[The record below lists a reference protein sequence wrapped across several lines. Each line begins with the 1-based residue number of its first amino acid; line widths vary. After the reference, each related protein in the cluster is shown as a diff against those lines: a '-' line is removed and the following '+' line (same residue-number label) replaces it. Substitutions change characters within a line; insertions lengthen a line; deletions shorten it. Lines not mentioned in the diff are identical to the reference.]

1 MSLKRKVVVTA
12 ATAVPIGHDKRSRNI
27 AVIHAREVGLKQ
39 PPGVMDPEW
48 EKMYILLRTYIGEKH
63 NARVPATLDTARYPK
78 LGQWCV
84 AQREAYRHEML
95 RAELGEEGIPDLPP
109 RAGRRIS
116 QQEIASLEAVG
127 FEWGQTA
134 WDNKFE
140 LLKQWALEHNST
152 RVPRGQVVNGIKL
165 GKWVG
170 TQRQA
175 YRAERLRERGET
187 PPKNSPRINPVQIA
201 KLNTIG
207 FEWGGL
213 KPHDWEKK
221 FQLLQKFVAEHGHS
235 RVPVRLNTEDYPKLG
250 VWVMQ
255 QRAAYRTGRLQV
267 CAGVQICAAAAC
279 PNVYAYESRG
289 HLLVASPSVASCL
302 HLLWSHTNSMS

>member
-1 MSLKRKVVVTA
+1 M
-12 ATAVPIGHDKRSRNI
+12 
-27 AVIHAREVGLKQ
+27 
-39 PPGVMDPEW
+39 M
-48 EKMYILLRTYIGEKH
+48 LRTYIAKKH
-63 NARVPATLDTARYPK
+63 NARVPATLDSTRYPK

-95 RAELGEEGIPDLPP
+95 RAELGEEAAPL

-221 FQLLQKFVAEHGHS
+221 FQLLQKFVAEKGHA
-235 RVPVRLNTEDYPKLG
+235 RVPVRLNTEEYPKLG
-250 VWVMQ
+250 VWVLQ
-255 QRAAYRTGRLQV
+255 QRAAYRSGRMKVCTGARALFCGACV
-267 CAGVQICAAAAC
+267 GNVLFVWIARTSCAV
-279 PNVYAYESRG
+279 P
-289 HLLVASPSVASCL
+289 
-302 HLLWSHTNSMS
+302 